1 VEAFGLVC
9 MYSITAFDDYRTRSI
24 RVMEIIVFAIIG
36 IIMNIVAPRY
46 TVLSVAGGVGVGVV
60 MLAFSILSKEKIGKG
75 DALIVMVSGLYLGFM
90 NTLVLVWFS
99 SILAAIFG
107 LITLRKYDNYREAEL
122 PFVPFILIGY
132 MILFTIKSFGGIL
145 G

>member
-1 VEAFGLVC
+1 MEAFGLVC

-24 RVMEIIVFAIIG
+24 RLVEIIVFTIIG
-36 IIMNIVAPRY
+36 IIINIVAPRY
-46 TVLSVAGGVGVGVV
+46 TVLSVAGGVGVGLV
-60 MLAFSILSKEKIGKG
+60 MLAFSILSKEKLGKG

-107 LITLRKYDNYREAEL
+107 LVTLRKYDNYREVEL
-122 PFVPFILIGY
+122 PFVPFLLAAFLI
-132 MILFTIKSFGGIL
+132 IRICDISCI
-145 G
+145 